1 MSYPLPYLRITRC
14 TMRIQSEHDVTV
26 LYSGKKRIVVTTM
39 LRVMINNHCICRN
52 VIGGVVI
59 GIRHIKLG
67 RLYPSEC
74 GLQNGLDYNCR
85 IHPHR
90 SQKRF
95 VKRNGIRGRY
105 DHARQTL
112 HILSKLPANQVVA
125 CWRCNAQYGPIIIQ
139 NRQAFYR
146 TGLFCRYAI
155 CRIKAQK
162 EKQDTQWCSHY
173 SGFNTGAHCFC
184 VFVFSYPPG
193 QNIFFGF
200 PLLNALNDIRSLLRQ
215 ANRLPPKR
223 LSGVCFQQTGFT
235 ERINK
240 SLSHRLSAV
249 KSSPPPFLIL
259 KYPKTGF
266 CFL

>member
-1 MSYPLPYLRITRC
+1 
-14 TMRIQSEHDVTV
+14 MRIQSEHDVTV
-26 LYSGKKRIVVTTM
+26 LYSGKKRIVVTTV
-39 LRVMINNHCICRN
+39 LPVMINNHCICRN

-67 RLYPSEC
+67 RLYLSEC

-90 SQKRF
+90 SQERF
-95 VKRNGIRGRY
+95 VKRNGIRVRY
-105 DHARQTL
+105 GHARQTL

-125 CWRCNAQYGPIIIQ
+125 CWRCNAQYGLIIIQ

-184 VFVFSYPPG
+184 VFVSSRTEYFFRFSA
-193 QNIFFGF
+193 I
-200 PLLNALNDIRSLLRQ
+200 
-215 ANRLPPKR
+215 
-223 LSGVCFQQTGFT
+223 
-235 ERINK
+235 ERIERYPIFITAGEPPSSETTFRCLLPTNRIHRTNK
-240 SLSHRLSAV
+240 
-249 KSSPPPFLIL
+249 
-259 KYPKTGF
+259 
-266 CFL
+266 